1 MVVSNLGVLL
11 SSSFILFKYY
21 LQGVMNMAK
30 IIKLEENKVVIAKD
44 DNTIVR
50 VDYDALSFRPFV
62 GDEVDLFLDGETYI
76 VNEVKNKK
84 NDEGINI
91 SIVNENNSSAT
102 NQTSVSQNQTMINNV
117 TAPDNRK
124 YVNKWIYI
132 ILALTL
138 GGLGVHR
145 FYAGQK
151 SAVLYLVFCWTFVP
165 AILSFIDAIKALF
178 KKTNSQGLVTFN

>member
-1 MVVSNLGVLL
+1 MAVSNLGVLL

-44 DNTIVR
+44 DDTIVR

-102 NQTSVSQNQTMINNV
+102 NQTNVSQNQTMINNAAV
-117 TAPDNRK
+117 PDNRK

-132 ILALTL
+132 VLAIFL
-138 GGLGVHR
+138 GGLGIHR
-145 FYAGQK
+145 FYASQK
-151 SAVLYLVFCWTFVP
+151 FAVLYLLFFWTGVP
-165 AILSFIDAIKALF
+165 ALLGLIDAIIALF
-178 KKTNSQGLVTFN
+178 KKSNNQGLVTFN

>member
-1 MVVSNLGVLL
+1 
-11 SSSFILFKYY
+11 
-21 LQGVMNMAK
+21 MAK

-44 DNTIVR
+44 DETIVR

-91 SIVNENNSSAT
+91 SIVNENNSSAVI
-102 NQTSVSQNQTMINNV
+102 NQTGL
-117 TAPDNRK
+117 DNKK

-132 ILALTL
+132 VLAIFL
-138 GGLGVHR
+138 GGLDIHR
-145 FYAGQK
+145 FYAGQRF
-151 SAVLYLVFCWTFVP
+151 AILYLLFFWTGIP
-165 AILSFIDAIKALF
+165 AFLGLIDAIIALF
-178 KKTNSQGLVTFN
+178 KKPNNQGLVAFN